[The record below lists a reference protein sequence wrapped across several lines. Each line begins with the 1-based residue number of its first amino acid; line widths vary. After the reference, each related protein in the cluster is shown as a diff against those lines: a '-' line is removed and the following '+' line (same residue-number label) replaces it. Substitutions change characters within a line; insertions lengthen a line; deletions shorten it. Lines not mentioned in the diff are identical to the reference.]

1 MALLLLLPLA
11 SIATEG
17 STELTSL
24 TVADFPLQIIGVG
37 ILTAGLV
44 VSVFLFQNRS
54 RQIGAIQ
61 VLMVLSVALMGWMA
75 FVLFQEKN
83 AVAESQV
90 FAFKVGAV
98 LPFLSL
104 VLQFMALSKVR
115 RDHRLVR
122 SMDRLR

>member
-17 STELTSL
+17 SAELASL
-24 TVADFPLQIIGVG
+24 TVADFPLLIIGVG
-37 ILTAGLV
+37 VLTAGLV

-61 VLMVLSVALMGWMA
+61 LLMVLSVALMAWIA
-75 FVLFQEKN
+75 IVLVQEKN
-83 AVAESQV
+83 AVTELQV